1 MTRARVVDAA
11 KVAAWTLGLYVASEV
26 ARGLLASNPNAAAIA
41 PAVATEW
48 VSGRL
53 GVSWSDPLAKAP
65 PAGVIARRIG
75 QGAAMGAA
83 VALATLAL
91 AMALA
96 GARVKTGP
104 ISVTE
109 ILFGAIVPVFVGMR
123 HELLA
128 HGLGL
133 RIVGDVRPPVKVAAL
148 AALSAGLALGGG
160 GGPVEVAVTAALG
173 AATGLLWVRDR
184 GAWRAV
190 AAHASWLWIT
200 GTLLRGAVV
209 EVTAPAGRFAG
220 ADGSPFTGPLAVA
233 VLAGGLALL
242 AWRVRPAPK
251 AADAAEPARPS

>member
-1 MTRARVVDAA
+1 MTRARAVDAA

-48 VSGRL
+48 VAGRL

-65 PAGVIARRIG
+65 PGSVIARRIG
-75 QGAAMGAA
+75 QGAAMGAGA
-83 VALATLAL
+83 AIATLAL
-91 AMALA
+91 ATALA
-96 GARVKTGP
+96 GARVKTGS

-109 ILFGAIVPVFVGMR
+109 ILFGAVVPVFAGMR

-148 AALSAGLALGGG
+148 AALSAGLGLGAGAA
-160 GGPVEVAVTAALG
+160 PVEIAVLAALG
-173 AATGLLWVRDR
+173 ACTGLLWVRDR

-190 AAHASWLWIT
+190 AAHASWLWVT
-200 GTLLRGAVV
+200 TTLLRGAVV
-209 EVTAPAGRFAG
+209 EVTAPAGRLVG
-220 ADGSPFTGPLAVA
+220 ADGSPFTGPLGVV
-233 VLAGGLALL
+233 VLASALALM
-242 AWRVRPAPK
+242 AWRLRPAPLP
-251 AADAAEPARPS
+251 ADAGERS